1 MYFSDRIT
9 LRRVKTEI
17 VNGFSTELKPEAE
30 KEVWADKQ
38 SVRRTEFYAADK
50 VGRKVDAVFIVNA
63 VDYDGETEIEW
74 NGKIYDVVREY
85 QPPNNIDKIELTC
98 ARR

>member
-1 MYFSDRIT
+1 MYFSDRII
-9 LRRVKTEI
+9 LRKVKNEI
-17 VNGFSTELKPEAE
+17 ANGFSAEPKPETE
-30 KEVWADKQ
+30 KEVWADKR

-50 VGRKVDAVFIVNA
+50 VGRKVDAVFVVNA

-74 NGKIYDVVREY
+74 NKKKYDVVREY